1 MTCYACNTELKPSKT
16 TYFIDLKSCM
26 VIVKIVPCLECEK
39 CGEVYYSDE
48 VAERLEEIIKQVRSL
63 VTEIAVVEYTDNKAA

>member
-26 VIVKIVPCLECEK
+26 VKVKNVPCLECEK

-48 VAERLEEIIKQVRSL
+48 VAERLEEIIEQVRSL
-63 VTEIAVVEYTDNKAA
+63 VTEIAVVEYTDKKAA